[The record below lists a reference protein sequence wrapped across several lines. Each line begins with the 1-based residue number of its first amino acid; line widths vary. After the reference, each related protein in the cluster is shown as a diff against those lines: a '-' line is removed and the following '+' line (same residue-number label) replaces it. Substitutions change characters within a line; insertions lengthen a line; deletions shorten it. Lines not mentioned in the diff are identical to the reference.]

1 MSKLWF
7 CRVWPY
13 ARQVVHSWCGAQTR
27 RPDVSGWQIGQCNK
41 QLVVET
47 WRGQCKT
54 NWWGGA
60 VRVGR
65 PPILDTEYSYPEYTV
80 SYHVI
85 ALVLPG
91 ENALDIT
98 ASVFLCVTRA
108 VWNGPFQTAYLCP
121 WGELGLS
128 ITSTI
133 FFMLALSRMMFF
145 AGCRNTAERQC
156 FGNLLRSALL
166 PTWSL
171 PSCPSFMI
179 HVTVAVFL
187 EMTILYV

>member
-1 MSKLWF
+1 
-7 CRVWPY
+7 
-13 ARQVVHSWCGAQTR
+13 
-27 RPDVSGWQIGQCNK
+27 
-41 QLVVET
+41 
-47 WRGQCKT
+47 
-54 NWWGGA
+54 
-60 VRVGR
+60 VGR